1 MNTEAQSCV
10 ESMPMIKTKKVMVKK
25 NKMMKKKEEAEDE
38 KKKYSMSSE
47 ICNCPHCIIYTGK
60 INLCEF

>member
-1 MNTEAQSCV
+1 
-10 ESMPMIKTKKVMVKK
+10 MPMMKTKKMMIK

-47 ICNCPHCIIYTGK
+47 ICNCPHCIIYKGK
-60 INLCEF
+60 INLYEF

>member
-1 MNTEAQSCV
+1 
-10 ESMPMIKTKKVMVKK
+10 MPMIKTKKVMVKK